1 MQKIILIAG
10 PTGSGKSEIA
20 LRLAKKINGEII
32 NADSMQVYKEI
43 KILSARPESYSNVSH
58 YLYGNISVKKNFSAG
73 ELLKKVKLNL
83 NKIIKKKKQ
92 PIFVGGTGLYFKL
105 LTEGISNIPKI
116 PDSIRI
122 KARKLNAKLG
132 NDEFY
137 DLLIKLDPL
146 IQNKIKKNDTHRL
159 IRAYEVITFTKKSL
173 IDWQKKNKNYFSNYH
188 FIKIF
193 INAENSFLQKLLRS
207 RLKKMFE
214 LGAVDEVKKFLKL
227 KINKSLPANKI
238 LGIEEIKKYLDK
250 KIPLEQAFEETFIR
264 TRRYVKR
271 QRTWFRGHMKDWT
284 SIFNPNFDILTK
296 KIINL
301 VTSSRPLN

>member
-1 MQKIILIAG
+1 MQKVILIAG

-32 NADSMQVYKEI
+32 NTDSMQVYKEI
-43 KILSARPESYSNVSH
+43 KILSARPENYFNISH
-58 YLYGNISVKKNFSAG
+58 YLYGNISVKNNFSAG
-73 ELLKKVKLNL
+73 EWLKKVKLNL
-83 NKIIKKKKQ
+83 KNIANKKKN

-116 PDSIRI
+116 PDSIRT

-132 NDEFY
+132 NDKFY
-137 DLLIKLDPL
+137 SLLIKLDPL
-146 IQNKIKKNDTHRL
+146 VQSKIKKNDTHRL
-159 IRAYEVITFTKKSL
+159 IRAYEVMIFTKKSL
-173 IDWQKKNKNYFSNYH
+173 FDWQKNNKNYFNKYQ
-188 FIKIF
+188 FVKIY
-193 INAENSFLQKLLRS
+193 INPENNFLQKILRL

-214 LGAVDEVKKFLKL
+214 LGAVDEVKKFSKL
-227 KINKSLPANKI
+227 NLNSSLPANKI
-238 LGIEEIKKYLDK
+238 LGIQEIKKYLDK
-250 KIPLEQAFEETFIR
+250 KISLEQAFEETFIR

-271 QRTWFRGHMKDWT
+271 QKTWSRGHMKDWI

-301 VTSSRPLN
+301 VTSS

>member
-10 PTGSGKSEIA
+10 PTGSGKSELA

-32 NADSMQVYKEI
+32 NTDSMQVYKEI
-43 KILSARPESYSNVSH
+43 KILSARPESYFNISH
-58 YLYGNISVKKNFSAG
+58 YLYGNISVKSKFSAG
-73 ELLKKVKLNL
+73 DWLKKVKLNL
-83 NKIIKKKKQ
+83 KKILNKKKQ

-116 PDSIRI
+116 PDSIRT
-122 KARKLNAKLG
+122 KARNLNAKLG
-132 NDEFY
+132 NDKFY
-137 DLLIKLDPL
+137 SLLIKLDPL
-146 IQNKIKKNDTHRL
+146 VQNKIKENDTHRL
-159 IRAYEVITFTKKSL
+159 IRAYEVMIYTKKSL
-173 IDWQKKNKNYFSNYH
+173 TDWQKKNKNYFSNYR
-188 FIKIF
+188 FVKIY
-193 INAENSFLQKLLRS
+193 INPKNNFLQKLLRL

-214 LGAVDEVKKFLKL
+214 IGAVDEVKKFLKL
-227 KINKSLPANKI
+227 KINSSLPANKI

-250 KIPLEQAFEETFIR
+250 KILLEQAFEETFIR

-296 KIINL
+296 KILNL
-301 VTSSRPLN
+301 VTSS

>member
-43 KILSARPESYSNVSH
+43 QILSARPENYFNITH
-58 YLYGNISVKKNFSAG
+58 YLYGNISVKNNFSAG
-73 ELLKKVKLNL
+73 EWLKKVKLNL
-83 NKIIKKKKQ
+83 KKIIKKKKQ

-122 KARKLNAKLG
+122 KARKLNANLG
-132 NDEFY
+132 NDKFY
-137 DLLIKLDPL
+137 SLLIKLDPL
-146 IQNKIKKNDTHRL
+146 VQNKIKKNDTHRL
-159 IRAYEVITFTKKSL
+159 IRAYEVVTFTKKSL
-173 IDWQKKNKNYFSNYH
+173 IDWQKKNKNYFSNYQ
-188 FIKIF
+188 FVKIY
-193 INAENSFLQKLLRS
+193 INPENTFLQKLLRL

-227 KINKSLPANKI
+227 KINKCLPANKI
-238 LGIEEIKKYLDK
+238 LGIDEIKKYLDK
-250 KIPLEQAFEETFIR
+250 KITLEQAFAETFIR

-284 SIFNPNFDILTK
+284 SVFNPNFDILTK
-296 KIINL
+296 KIIDL
-301 VTSSRPLN
+301 ATSS

>member
-43 KILSARPESYSNVSH
+43 QILSARPENYFNIAH
-58 YLYGNISVKKNFSAG
+58 YLYGNVSVKNNFSAG
-73 ELLKKVKLNL
+73 EWLKKVKLNL
-83 NKIIKKKKQ
+83 KKIIKKKKQ

-116 PDSIRI
+116 PDLIRT

-132 NDEFY
+132 NDKFY
-137 DLLIKLDPL
+137 SLLIKLDPL
-146 IQNKIKKNDTHRL
+146 VENKIKKNDTHRL
-159 IRAYEVITFTKKSL
+159 IRAYEVATFTKKSL
-173 IDWQKKNKNYFSNYH
+173 IDWQKNNKNYFSNYH
-188 FIKIF
+188 FVKIF
-193 INAENSFLQKLLRS
+193 INPENNFLQKLLRL

-214 LGAVDEVKKFLKL
+214 IGAIDEVKKFLKM
-227 KINKSLPANKI
+227 KINPSLPANKI
-238 LGIEEIKKYLDK
+238 LGIEEIKKYLNK
-250 KIPLEQAFEETFIR
+250 KISIEQAFEETFVR

-271 QRTWFRGHMKDWT
+271 QRTWFRGHMKEWT
-284 SIFNPNFDILTK
+284 SIFSPNFDALTK
-296 KIINL
+296 KITNL
-301 VTSSRPLN
+301 VTSS

>member
-58 YLYGNISVKKNFSAG
+58 YLYGNISVKNNFSAG
-73 ELLKKVKLNL
+73 EWLKKVKLNL

-116 PDSIRI
+116 PDSIRT
-122 KARKLNAKLG
+122 KARKLNVKLG
-132 NDEFY
+132 NDKFY
-137 DLLIKLDPL
+137 NLLIKLDPL

-188 FIKIF
+188 FVKIF
-193 INAENSFLQKLLRS
+193 INPENSFLQKLLRL

-301 VTSSRPLN
+301 VTSS

>member
-58 YLYGNISVKKNFSAG
+58 YLYGNISVKNNFSAG
-73 ELLKKVKLNL
+73 EWLKKVKLNL

-116 PDSIRI
+116 PDSIRT

-132 NDEFY
+132 NDKFY
-137 DLLIKLDPL
+137 RLLIKLDPL

-188 FIKIF
+188 FVKIF
-193 INAENSFLQKLLRS
+193 INPENSFLQKLLRL

-301 VTSSRPLN
+301 VTSS

>member
-43 KILSARPESYSNVSH
+43 KILSARPESYSNISH
-58 YLYGNISVKKNFSAG
+58 YLYGNISVKNNFSAG
-73 ELLKKVKLNL
+73 EWLKKVKLNL

-122 KARKLNAKLG
+122 KARKLNANLG
-132 NDEFY
+132 NDKFY
-137 DLLIKLDPL
+137 SLLIKLDPL
-146 IQNKIKKNDTHRL
+146 VQNKIKKNDTHRL
-159 IRAYEVITFTKKSL
+159 IRAYEVVTFTKKSL
-173 IDWQKKNKNYFSNYH
+173 IDWQKKNKNYFSNYQ
-188 FIKIF
+188 FVKIF
-193 INAENSFLQKLLRS
+193 INPENNSLQKLLRL

-214 LGAVDEVKKFLKL
+214 LGAVDEAKKFLKL
-227 KINKSLPANKI
+227 KINPSLPANKI
-238 LGIEEIKKYLDK
+238 LGIEEIKKYLNK
-250 KIPLEQAFEETFIR
+250 KVSLEQAFEETFVR

-271 QRTWFRGHMKDWT
+271 QRTWFRGHMKEWT

-301 VTSSRPLN
+301 VTSS

>member
-43 KILSARPESYSNVSH
+43 KILSARPESYFNISH
-58 YLYGNISVKKNFSAG
+58 HLYGNISVKSNFSAG
-73 ELLKKVKLNL
+73 EWLKKVKLNL
-83 NKIIKKKKQ
+83 KKILNKKKQ

-116 PDSIRI
+116 PDSIRT
-122 KARKLNAKLG
+122 KARNLNAKLG
-132 NDEFY
+132 NDKFY
-137 DLLIKLDPL
+137 SLLIKLDPL
-146 IQNKIKKNDTHRL
+146 VQNKVKKNDTHRL
-159 IRAYEVITFTKKSL
+159 IRAYEVIIFTKKSL
-173 IDWQKKNKNYFSNYH
+173 FNWQKKKKNYFSNYQ
-188 FIKIF
+188 FVKIY
-193 INAENSFLQKLLRS
+193 INPENNFLQKLLRL

-214 LGAVDEVKKFLKL
+214 LGAIHEVKKFLKL
-227 KINKSLPANKI
+227 KINPSLPANKI

-250 KIPLEQAFEETFIR
+250 KITLEQAFEETFIR

-271 QRTWFRGHMKDWT
+271 QRTWFRGHMKEWT

-296 KIINL
+296 KILNL
-301 VTSSRPLN
+301 VTSS

>member
-58 YLYGNISVKKNFSAG
+58 YLYGNISVKNNFSAG
-73 ELLKKVKLNL
+73 EWLKKVKLNL

-116 PDSIRI
+116 PDSIRT

-146 IQNKIKKNDTHRL
+146 IHNRIKKNDTHRL
-159 IRAYEVITFTKKSL
+159 IRAYEVVTFTKKSL

-188 FIKIF
+188 FVKIF
-193 INAENSFLQKLLRS
+193 INPENSFLQKLLRL

-214 LGAVDEVKKFLKL
+214 LGAVNEVKKFLKL

-238 LGIEEIKKYLDK
+238 LGIEEIKKYLEK

-284 SIFNPNFDILTK
+284 SIFDPNFDILTK

-301 VTSSRPLN
+301 VTSS

>member
-20 LRLAKKINGEII
+20 LRLAKKMNGEII

-58 YLYGNISVKKNFSAG
+58 YLYGNISVKNNFSAG
-73 ELLKKVKLNL
+73 EWLKKVKVNL
-83 NKIIKKKKQ
+83 KKIIKKKKQ

-116 PDSIRI
+116 PDLIRT
-122 KARKLNAKLG
+122 KARKLNVKLG
-132 NDEFY
+132 NDKFY
-137 DLLIKLDPL
+137 NLLIKLDPL
-146 IQNKIKKNDTHRL
+146 VQNKIKKNDTHRL
-159 IRAYEVITFTKKSL
+159 IRAYEVMIFTKKSL
-173 IDWQKKNKNYFSNYH
+173 TDWQKNNKNHFSNYQ
-188 FIKIF
+188 FIKIY
-193 INAENSFLQKLLRS
+193 INPENNFLQKLLRL

-214 LGAVDEVKKFLKL
+214 LGAVNEVKKFSKL
-227 KINKSLPANKI
+227 NINSSLPANKI

-250 KIPLEQAFEETFIR
+250 KISFEKAFEETFIR

-301 VTSSRPLN
+301 VTSS

>member
-43 KILSARPESYSNVSH
+43 KILSARPENYFNITH
-58 YLYGNISVKKNFSAG
+58 YLYGSISIRNNFSAG
-73 ELLKKVKLNL
+73 EWLKKAQLNVK
-83 NKIIKKKKQ
+83 KIINKKKQ

-116 PDSIRI
+116 PDLIRI
-122 KARKLNAKLG
+122 KARKLNTKLG
-132 NDEFY
+132 NDKFY
-137 DLLIKLDPL
+137 SLLIKLDPL
-146 IQNKIKKNDTHRL
+146 VQNKIKKNDTHRL
-159 IRAYEVITFTKKSL
+159 IRAYEVMTFTKKSL
-173 IDWQKKNKNYFSNYH
+173 FNWQKKNTNYFSNYK
-188 FIKIF
+188 FIKIY
-193 INAENSFLQKLLRS
+193 INPKNIFLLKLLRL

-214 LGAVDEVKKFLKL
+214 QGAVDEVKKFIKL
-227 KINKSLPANKI
+227 KIDPNLPANKI
-238 LGIEEIKKYLDK
+238 LGIEEINKYLGK
-250 KIPLEQAFEETFIR
+250 KISLEQSFEETFIR

-284 SIFNPNFDILTK
+284 SIFHSNFEILTK

-301 VTSSRPLN
+301 VTSS

>member
-32 NADSMQVYKEI
+32 NTDSMQVYKEI
-43 KILSARPESYSNVSH
+43 KILSARPESYFNISH
-58 YLYGNISVKKNFSAG
+58 YLYGNISVKSNFSAG
-73 ELLKKVKLNL
+73 EWLKKVKLNL
-83 NKIIKKKKQ
+83 KKILNKKKQ

-116 PDSIRI
+116 PDSIRT
-122 KARKLNAKLG
+122 KTRNLNAKLG
-132 NDEFY
+132 NDKFY
-137 DLLIKLDPL
+137 SLLIKLDPL
-146 IQNKIKKNDTHRL
+146 VKNKIKENDTHRL
-159 IRAYEVITFTKKSL
+159 IRAYEVVIFTKKSL
-173 IDWQKKNKNYFSNYH
+173 FNWQKKNKNYFSNYQ
-188 FIKIF
+188 FVKIY
-193 INAENSFLQKLLRS
+193 INPENNFLQKLLRL

-214 LGAVDEVKKFLKL
+214 IGAIDEVKKFSKL
-227 KINKSLPANKI
+227 KINPSLPANKI

-250 KIPLEQAFEETFIR
+250 KITLEQAFEETFIR

-271 QRTWFRGHMKDWT
+271 QRTWFRGHMKEWT

-296 KIINL
+296 KILNL
-301 VTSSRPLN
+301 VTSS

>member
-32 NADSMQVYKEI
+32 NTDSMQVYKEI
-43 KILSARPESYSNVSH
+43 KILSARPESFSNIAH
-58 YLYGNISVKKNFSAG
+58 YLYGNISVKNNFSAG
-73 ELLKKVKLNL
+73 EWLKKVKLNL
-83 NKIIKKKKQ
+83 KKIINKKKK

-116 PDSIRI
+116 PDSVRT

-132 NDEFY
+132 NDKFY
-137 DLLIKLDPL
+137 SLLIKLDPL
-146 IQNKIKKNDTHRL
+146 TENKIKKNDTHRL
-159 IRAYEVITFTKKSL
+159 IRAYEVLTFTKKSL
-173 IDWQKKNKNYFSNYH
+173 FEWQKKNKNYFSNYQ
-188 FIKIF
+188 FVKIY
-193 INAENSFLQKLLRS
+193 INPENNFLQKLLRL

-214 LGAVDEVKKFLKL
+214 LGAIDEVKKFLKL
-227 KINKSLPANKI
+227 KINTNLPANKI

-271 QRTWFRGHMKDWT
+271 QRTWFRGHMNEWT

-296 KIINL
+296 KILNL
-301 VTSSRPLN
+301 VTSS

>member
-43 KILSARPESYSNVSH
+43 KILSARPESYSNISH
-58 YLYGNISVKKNFSAG
+58 YLYGNISVKNNFSAG
-73 ELLKKVKLNL
+73 EWLKKVKLNL

-122 KARKLNAKLG
+122 KARKLNTNLG
-132 NDEFY
+132 NDKFY
-137 DLLIKLDPL
+137 SLLIKLDPL
-146 IQNKIKKNDTHRL
+146 VQNKIKKNDTHRL
-159 IRAYEVITFTKKSL
+159 IRAYEVVTFTKKSL
-173 IDWQKKNKNYFSNYH
+173 IDWQKKNKNYFSNYQ
-188 FIKIF
+188 FVKIF
-193 INAENSFLQKLLRS
+193 INPENNSLQKLLRL

-227 KINKSLPANKI
+227 KINPSLPANKI
-238 LGIEEIKKYLDK
+238 LGIEEIKKYLNK
-250 KIPLEQAFEETFIR
+250 KASLEQAFEETFVR

-271 QRTWFRGHMKDWT
+271 QRTWSRGHMKDWI

-301 VTSSRPLN
+301 VTSS

>member
-43 KILSARPESYSNVSH
+43 KILSARPENYFNIAH
-58 YLYGNISVKKNFSAG
+58 YLYGNISVKNNFSAG
-73 ELLKKVKLNL
+73 EWLKKVKLNL
-83 NKIIKKKKQ
+83 KKIIKKKKQ

-116 PDSIRI
+116 PDSIRN
-122 KARKLNAKLG
+122 KARKLNVELG
-132 NDEFY
+132 NDKFY
-137 DLLIKLDPL
+137 NLIIKLDPL
-146 IQNKIKKNDTHRL
+146 IQNRIKKNDTHRL
-159 IRAYEVITFTKKSL
+159 IRAYEVIIFTKKSL
-173 IDWQKKNKNYFSNYH
+173 INWQKKNKNYFSNYQ
-188 FIKIF
+188 FIKIY
-193 INAENSFLQKLLRS
+193 INYENTLLQKLLRL

-214 LGAVDEVKKFLKL
+214 IGAVEEVKKFLKL
-227 KINKSLPANKI
+227 KINASLPANKI

-271 QRTWFRGHMKDWT
+271 QRTWFRGHMKDWI

-301 VTSSRPLN
+301 VTSS

>member
-58 YLYGNISVKKNFSAG
+58 YLYGNISVKNNFSAG
-73 ELLKKVKLNL
+73 EWLKKVKLNL

-105 LTEGISNIPKI
+105 LTEGISHIPKI
-116 PDSIRI
+116 PDSIRT

-132 NDEFY
+132 NDKFY
-137 DLLIKLDPL
+137 NLLIKLDPL
-146 IQNKIKKNDTHRL
+146 INNRIKKNDTHRL

-193 INAENSFLQKLLRS
+193 INPENSFLQKLLRL

-301 VTSSRPLN
+301 VTSS

>member
-43 KILSARPESYSNVSH
+43 KILSARPENYFNIAH
-58 YLYGNISVKKNFSAG
+58 YLYGNISVKNNFSAG
-73 ELLKKVKLNL
+73 EWLKKVKLNL

-116 PDSIRI
+116 PDSIRT

-132 NDEFY
+132 NDKFY
-137 DLLIKLDPL
+137 NLLIKLDPL
-146 IQNKIKKNDTHRL
+146 IHNRIKKNDTHRL
-159 IRAYEVITFTKKSL
+159 IRAYEVVTFTKKSL
-173 IDWQKKNKNYFSNYH
+173 INWQKKNKNYFSNYH
-188 FIKIF
+188 FVKIF
-193 INAENSFLQKLLRS
+193 INPENIFLQKLLRL

-214 LGAVDEVKKFLKL
+214 LGAVNEVKKFLKL
-227 KINKSLPANKI
+227 KINKTLPANKI

-301 VTSSRPLN
+301 VTSS

>member
-58 YLYGNISVKKNFSAG
+58 YLYGNISVKNNFSAG
-73 ELLKKVKLNL
+73 EWLKKVKLNL

-116 PDSIRI
+116 PDSIRT

-132 NDEFY
+132 NDKFY
-137 DLLIKLDPL
+137 RLLIKLDPL

-193 INAENSFLQKLLRS
+193 INPENSFLQKLLRL
-207 RLKKMFE
+207 RLKKIFE
-214 LGAVDEVKKFLKL
+214 RGAVNEVKKFLKL

-301 VTSSRPLN
+301 VTSS

>member
-58 YLYGNISVKKNFSAG
+58 YLYGNISVKNNFSAG
-73 ELLKKVKLNL
+73 EWLKKVKLNL

-116 PDSIRI
+116 PDSIRT

-146 IQNKIKKNDTHRL
+146 IHNRIKKNDTHRL
-159 IRAYEVITFTKKSL
+159 IRAYEVVTFTKKSL
-173 IDWQKKNKNYFSNYH
+173 INWQKKNKNYFSNYH
-188 FIKIF
+188 FVKIF
-193 INAENSFLQKLLRS
+193 INPENIFLQKLLRL

-214 LGAVDEVKKFLKL
+214 LGAVNEVKKFLKL
-227 KINKSLPANKI
+227 KINKTLPANKI

-264 TRRYVKR
+264 TRRYAKR

-301 VTSSRPLN
+301 VTSS

>member
-43 KILSARPESYSNVSH
+43 KILSARPENYFNIAH
-58 YLYGNISVKKNFSAG
+58 YLYGNISVKNNFSAG
-73 ELLKKVKLNL
+73 EWLKKVKLNL

-122 KARKLNAKLG
+122 SARKLNANLG
-132 NDEFY
+132 NDKFY
-137 DLLIKLDPL
+137 SLLIKLDPL
-146 IQNKIKKNDTHRL
+146 VQNKIKKNDTHRL
-159 IRAYEVITFTKKSL
+159 IRAYEVVTFTKKSL
-173 IDWQKKNKNYFSNYH
+173 IDWQKKNKNYFSNYQ
-188 FIKIF
+188 FVKIF
-193 INAENSFLQKLLRS
+193 VNPENNSLQKLLRL

-264 TRRYVKR
+264 TRRYAKR

-301 VTSSRPLN
+301 VTSS

>member
-58 YLYGNISVKKNFSAG
+58 YLYGNISVKNNFSAG
-73 ELLKKVKLNL
+73 EWLKKVKLNL

-116 PDSIRI
+116 PDLIRT

-146 IQNKIKKNDTHRL
+146 IHNRIKKNDTHRL
-159 IRAYEVITFTKKSL
+159 IRAYEVVTFTKKSL

-188 FIKIF
+188 FVKIF
-193 INAENSFLQKLLRS
+193 INPENSFLQKLLRL

-214 LGAVDEVKKFLKL
+214 LGAVNEVKKFLKF

-238 LGIEEIKKYLDK
+238 LGIEEIKKYLEK

-301 VTSSRPLN
+301 VTSS

>member
-43 KILSARPESYSNVSH
+43 KILSARPENYFNIAH
-58 YLYGNISVKKNFSAG
+58 YLYGNISVKNNFSAG
-73 ELLKKVKLNL
+73 EWLKKVKLNL

-116 PDSIRI
+116 PDSIRT

-146 IQNKIKKNDTHRL
+146 IHNRIKKNDTHRL
-159 IRAYEVITFTKKSL
+159 IRAYEVVTFTKKSL

-188 FIKIF
+188 FVKIF
-193 INAENSFLQKLLRS
+193 INPENIFLQKLLRL

-214 LGAVDEVKKFLKL
+214 LGAVNEVKKFLKL
-227 KINKSLPANKI
+227 KINKTLPANKI

-301 VTSSRPLN
+301 VTSS

>member
-43 KILSARPESYSNVSH
+43 KILSARPENYFNIAH
-58 YLYGNISVKKNFSAG
+58 YLYGNISVKNNFSAG
-73 ELLKKVKLNL
+73 EWLKKVKLNL

-116 PDSIRI
+116 PDSIRT

-146 IQNKIKKNDTHRL
+146 IHNRIKKNDTHRL
-159 IRAYEVITFTKKSL
+159 IRAYEVVTFTKKSL

-188 FIKIF
+188 FVKIF
-193 INAENSFLQKLLRS
+193 INPENSFLQKLLRL

-301 VTSSRPLN
+301 VTSS

>member
-58 YLYGNISVKKNFSAG
+58 YLYGNISVKNNFSAG
-73 ELLKKVKLNL
+73 EWLKKVKLNL

-116 PDSIRI
+116 PDLIRT

-146 IQNKIKKNDTHRL
+146 IHNRIKKNDTHRL
-159 IRAYEVITFTKKSL
+159 IRAYEVVTFTKKSL

-188 FIKIF
+188 FVKIF
-193 INAENSFLQKLLRS
+193 INPENSFLQKLLRL

-214 LGAVDEVKKFLKL
+214 LGAVNEVKKFLKL

-284 SIFNPNFDILTK
+284 SIFDPNFDILTK

-301 VTSSRPLN
+301 VTSS

>member
-58 YLYGNISVKKNFSAG
+58 YLYGNISVKNNFSAG
-73 ELLKKVKLNL
+73 EWLKKVKVNL
-83 NKIIKKKKQ
+83 KKIIKKKKQ

-116 PDSIRI
+116 PDSIRT

-146 IQNKIKKNDTHRL
+146 IHNRIKKNDTHRL
-159 IRAYEVITFTKKSL
+159 IRAYEVVTFTKKSL

-188 FIKIF
+188 FVKIF
-193 INAENSFLQKLLRS
+193 INPENSFLQKLLRL

-301 VTSSRPLN
+301 VTSS

>member
-32 NADSMQVYKEI
+32 NADSMQVYKDI
-43 KILSARPESYSNVSH
+43 KILSARPENYFNIAH
-58 YLYGNISVKKNFSAG
+58 YLYGNISVKNNFSAG
-73 ELLKKVKLNL
+73 EWLKKVKLNL
-83 NKIIKKKKQ
+83 KKILKKKKQ

-116 PDSIRI
+116 PDSIRK

-132 NDEFY
+132 NDKFY
-137 DLLIKLDPL
+137 KLLIKLDPL
-146 IQNKIKKNDTHRL
+146 INNRIKKNDTHRL
-159 IRAYEVITFTKKSL
+159 IRAYEVVTFTKKSL

-193 INAENSFLQKLLRS
+193 INPENSFLQKLIRL

-301 VTSSRPLN
+301 VTSS